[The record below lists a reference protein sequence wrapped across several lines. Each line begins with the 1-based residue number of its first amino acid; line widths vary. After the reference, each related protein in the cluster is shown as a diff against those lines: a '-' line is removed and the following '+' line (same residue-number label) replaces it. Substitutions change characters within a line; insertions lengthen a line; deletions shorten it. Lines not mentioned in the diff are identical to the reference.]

1 MNNFLV
7 CFYAEETEPTHR
19 VLVKKNGNDGALEKA
34 KAYFLDQ
41 GIPSNELASFTV
53 ENYGQAKID
62 GINVI

>member
-7 CFYAEETEPTHR
+7 CFYAEETEPTQC
-19 VLVKKNGNDGALEKA
+19 VLVKQSGNDGAWQKA
-34 KAYFLDQ
+34 RDYFLDQ
-41 GIPSNELASFTV
+41 GIPSHALASFTV